1 MDEQAEMP
9 SRRVPV
15 HVHGVPMCLVQ
26 STSLELWKSVYQTV
40 FLILEAWKSV
50 WRTRDCGDPCCIR
63 ENCKRLSDVKSLTT
77 NTLYL
82 FNFSLAW
89 ITRPAPRPI
98 GSAIWSESPS
108 QIGHQLSQKGK
119 WCRGYI
125 VVSGKFSLSKV
136 LEFFVGLNIFS
147 KISSS
152 PVG

>member
-15 HVHGVPMCLVQ
+15 HVRGVPMCLVL

-50 WRTRDCGDPCCIR
+50 WHTRDCDPCCIR
-63 ENCKRLSDVKSLTT
+63 ENCKRLSYVKSLTT
-77 NTLYL
+77 NITLL

-89 ITRPAPRPI
+89 ITRPAPRLI
-98 GSAIWSESPS
+98 GSATWSETPS
-108 QIGHQLSQKGK
+108 QVGHQFSQKGK

-125 VVSGKFSLSKV
+125 VVSG
-136 LEFFVGLNIFS
+136 
-147 KISSS
+147 
-152 PVG
+152 